1 MPEMW
6 EQEGL
11 GCAGPRLRGDIQ
23 KELRGRRVALSR
35 TITPRGRIGILRC
48 LPTASGR
55 LGIRTFK
62 TPLSWLR
69 FCPREP

>member
-35 TITPRGRIGILRC
+35 TITPGRH
-48 LPTASGR
+48 
-55 LGIRTFK
+55 
-62 TPLSWLR
+62 LR
-69 FCPREP
+69 FATIAL